1 MQAHPKYIST
11 KSMELHISVHFQHQ
25 VHVAMNDCN
34 YWSQGD
40 FCINYKLA
48 SCAHVAIIDV
58 TTWLLYKLQ
67 VQN

>member
-1 MQAHPKYIST
+1 
-11 KSMELHISVHFQHQ
+11 MELHISVHFQHQ
-25 VHVAMNDCN
+25 VHVAMDDAN

-48 SCAHVAIIDV
+48 SCTHVAIIDV